1 MSYTPVFDYLFSTDN
16 PKPYL
21 IFRAFIIAHDSQ
33 DLQQFRL
40 WVDRLLDDHVP
51 LLDKPP
57 FIKNRIIS
65 ALTETKT
72 APLIVNH
79 LAMPDELRTAKT
91 LPSPSPPGSQHQQEH
106 QREQQMA
113 LTPQAHQ
120 GQPQAQLLSQA
131 SQIAGPGLS
140 STHGRIQGADRGRG
154 RGSAP
159 VRGGVRGGHGRGRGE
174 PQT

>member
-1 MSYTPVFDYLFSTDN
+1 MSYPPVFDYLFSTAN

-33 DLQQFRL
+33 DLQRFRL

-51 LLDKPP
+51 LLDKPA
-57 FIKNRIIS
+57 FTKNRIIS
-65 ALTETKT
+65 ALTVTKT

-79 LAMPDELRTAKT
+79 LAIPDELRTART
-91 LPSPSPPGSQHQQEH
+91 LPSPSPPGPLHQQEH
-106 QREQQMA
+106 QKEQQMVWI
-113 LTPQAHQ
+113 PQAHQ
-120 GQPQAQLLSQA
+120 GQPLAQMLPQA

-140 STHGRIQGADRGRG
+140 STYAWIQGAERGRG
-154 RGSAP
+154 RGFAP
-159 VRGGVRGGHGRGRGE
+159 VRGGVRGGHGRGRGG